1 MEKLI
6 TSLEKISTNYAA
18 AEAKAR
24 KTADT
29 ATMKAANEFFE
40 NGGTLDE
47 FAEAYGKSTVTTRN
61 KLRELGVDVPLAKR
75 GAKSKFSDDQKAEI
89 AAEWF
94 HADKRGRLTLALDKD
109 VTEATMRT
117 WAIEF
122 GVYTPVK
129 RSTTAEQSQEVAA

>member
-6 TSLEKISTNYAA
+6 AAIEKINNAYAA

-29 ATMKAANEFFE
+29 ATMKAANEFFD

-75 GAKSKFSDDQKAEI
+75 GAKSKFSDEQKAEI
-89 AAEWF
+89 ASQWF
-94 HADKRGRLTLALDKD
+94 HSDKRGRLTLALEKD
-109 VTEATMRT
+109 VTEATMRA
-117 WAIEF
+117 WAIES

-129 RSTTAEQSQEVAA
+129 RSTTAEQPQEATA

>member
-6 TSLEKISTNYAA
+6 AAIEKINDNYAT

-47 FAEAYGKSTVTTRN
+47 FAEAFGKSTVTTRN

-89 AAEWF
+89 SAQWF
-94 HADKRGRLTLALDKD
+94 HANKRDRLMLALEKD
-109 VTEATMRT
+109 VTEATMRA
-117 WAIEF
+117 WAIES

-129 RSTTAEQSQEVAA
+129 RAATADQPQEVTA